1 MKIRFKPPF
10 SAIHFA
16 IDEDDECGLVFVS
29 IQPLLFYLFFSL
41 VEERNVY
48 GARRKFPISR
58 VNKGFECRSVTLC
71 NKIHDKVIFSDLN
84 MRLRLRNVKNY

>member
-41 VEERNVY
+41 VEEREWNGTY
-48 GARRKFPISR
+48 MGRGGNFRR
-58 VNKGFECRSVTLC
+58 VNKGFEYRSVTLC
-71 NKIHDKVIFSDLN
+71 NKIHDKVIFSVYDLN
-84 MRLRLRNVKNY
+84 I